1 MQRQLIPVTL
11 IALLAVVS
19 GCNPQPD
26 TTVTV
31 AGTLATA
38 SPATAPLATANLA
51 TAPPA
56 TAVPPANANHFKP
69 SATLQEIML
78 SVIDPNIDPIWN
90 SISTEITAEGTIE
103 KRPET
108 EEEWATLRNHAISLR
123 EVSNLLVIE
132 GRTVAH
138 SHANTSS
145 HESELQA
152 EAIQALIA
160 AQWPEFIQRAHAL
173 HDAANLAV
181 EAIDAKNVDRLEEVG
196 GIIEHACEAC
206 HTQFWYPGDKVPSN

>member
-1 MQRQLIPVTL
+1 MQRQLILLTL
-11 IALLAVVS
+11 IALLLVVS
-19 GCNPQPD
+19 GCNQQPE
-26 TTVTV
+26 TAAI
-31 AGTLATA
+31 AGTDLAPVT
-38 SPATAPLATANLA
+38 SSSGVTS
-51 TAPPA
+51 
-56 TAVPPANANHFKP
+56 FKP
-69 SATLQEIML
+69 TATLQEIML

-90 SISTEITAEGTIE
+90 SISTVVTADGVVE

-108 EEEWATLRNHAISLR
+108 DEDWERLRNHAITLR

-145 HESELQA
+145 HESELQG

-160 AQWPEFIQRAHAL
+160 AQWPQFIQRAHAL
-173 HDAANLAV
+173 HDAADLAV
-181 EAIDAKNVDRLEEVG
+181 AAIDAKNVDRLEEVG

-206 HTQFWYPGDKVPSN
+206 HTQFWYPGDKRPSN

>member
-1 MQRQLIPVTL
+1 MQRQLIPVTA
-11 IALLAVVS
+11 IALLAIVS
-19 GCNPQPD
+19 GCGQQSG
-26 TTVTV
+26 TV
-31 AGTLATA
+31 AIAAVT
-38 SPATAPLATANLA
+38 PATV
-51 TAPPA
+51 
-56 TAVPPANANHFKP
+56 VPSASTTHFKP
-69 SATLQEIML
+69 TATLQEIML

-90 SISTEITAEGTIE
+90 SISTEITATGTIE

-108 EEEWATLRNHAISLR
+108 DEDWAVLRNHAINLR

-132 GRTVAH
+132 GRDVAH

-152 EAIQALIA
+152 QAIQALIA
-160 AQWPEFIQRAHAL
+160 AQWPEFILRAHAL

-196 GIIEHACEAC
+196 GIIEHACESC
-206 HTQFWYPGDKVPSN
+206 HSQFWYPDDKLPTTL

>member
-1 MQRQLIPVTL
+1 MQRQLISLTV
-11 IALLAVVS
+11 IALLAAAS
-19 GCNPQPD
+19 GCGQQAD
-26 TTVTV
+26 VV
-31 AGTLATA
+31 AATA
-38 SPATAPLATANLA
+38 AAPSVSASN
-51 TAPPA
+51 
-56 TAVPPANANHFKP
+56 FKP

-78 SVIDPNIDPIWN
+78 AVIDPNVDPIWN
-90 SISTEITAEGTIE
+90 SISTLVSAEGTVE

-108 EEEWATLRNHAISLR
+108 EQEWASLRNHAISLR

-132 GRTVAH
+132 GRAVAH

-196 GIIEHACEAC
+196 GIIEHACESC
-206 HTQFWYPGDKVPSN
+206 HAQFWYPGDKVPVN

>member
-1 MQRQLIPVTL
+1 MRRQLIPVTL
-11 IALLAVVS
+11 IALLVAVS
-19 GCNPQPD
+19 GCNQQPD
-26 TTVTV
+26 SE
-31 AGTLATA
+31 AIAA
-38 SPATAPLATANLA
+38 
-51 TAPPA
+51 
-56 TAVPPANANHFKP
+56 AVPVAAVPSANANYFKP

-90 SISTEITAEGTIE
+90 AISTEVTAEGTVE

-108 EEEWATLRNHAISLR
+108 DEDWATLRNHAISLR

-132 GRTVAH
+132 GRAVAH

-173 HDAANLAV
+173 HDAVNLAV

-196 GIIEHACEAC
+196 GIIEHACESC
-206 HTQFWYPGDKVPSN
+206 HSQFWYPGDSVPTH

>member
-1 MQRQLIPVTL
+1 MQRQLFHVTA
-11 IALLAVVS
+11 IALLAMVS
-19 GCNPQPD
+19 GCDKQS
-26 TTVTV
+26 V
-31 AGTLATA
+31 ATA
-38 SPATAPLATANLA
+38 AAKSAAAAPSASAS
-51 TAPPA
+51 
-56 TAVPPANANHFKP
+56 HFKP

-78 SVIDPNIDPIWN
+78 SVVDPNVDPIWN
-90 SISTEITAEGTIE
+90 SISTSVSAEGTIE

-108 EEEWATLRNHAISLR
+108 EEEWTTLRNHAVSLR
-123 EVSNLLVIE
+123 EISNLLVIE
-132 GRTVAH
+132 GRDVAH

-152 EAIQALIA
+152 QAIQALIA

-196 GIIEHACEAC
+196 GIIEHACEGC
-206 HTQFWYPGDKVPSN
+206 HSQFWYPGDKRPSS

>member
-19 GCNPQPD
+19 GCDQQPD
-26 TTVTV
+26 TV
-31 AGTLATA
+31 ATA
-38 SPATAPLATANLA
+38 AATPATATPSASAN
-51 TAPPA
+51 
-56 TAVPPANANHFKP
+56 NFKP
-69 SATLQEIML
+69 SATLQELML

-108 EEEWATLRNHAISLR
+108 DEDWTTLRNHAISLR

-196 GIIEHACEAC
+196 GIIEHACESC
-206 HTQFWYPGDKVPSN
+206 HSQFWYPGDKVPTH

>member
-1 MQRQLIPVTL
+1 MRRQLIPVTL

-19 GCNPQPD
+19 GCNQQPD
-26 TTVTV
+26 
-31 AGTLATA
+31 AEATA
-38 SPATAPLATANLA
+38 AAPV
-51 TAPPA
+51 
-56 TAVPPANANHFKP
+56 TAVPSANANYFKP

-90 SISTEITAEGTIE
+90 AISTEITAEGTVE

-108 EEEWATLRNHAISLR
+108 DEDWATLRNHAISLR
-123 EVSNLLVIE
+123 EVSNLLMIE
-132 GRTVAH
+132 GRAVAH

-152 EAIQALIA
+152 DAIQALIA
-160 AQWPEFIQRAHAL
+160 AQWPEFILRAHAL

-181 EAIDAKNVDRLEEVG
+181 DAIDAKNVDRLEEVG
-196 GIIEHACEAC
+196 GIIEHACESC
-206 HTQFWYPGDKVPSN
+206 HSQFWYPGDKIPTH

>member
-1 MQRQLIPVTL
+1 MQRQLISIPLV
-11 IALLAVVS
+11 ALLAIAS

-26 TTVTV
+26 AAAAVKHAGV
-31 AGTLATA
+31 AL
-38 SPATAPLATANLA
+38 SAN
-51 TAPPA
+51 
-56 TAVPPANANHFKP
+56 VNNFKP

-78 SVIDPNIDPIWN
+78 SVIDPNVDPIWN
-90 SISTEITAEGTIE
+90 SISTEVSAEGAIE

-108 EEEWATLRNHAISLR
+108 DEDWATLRNHAVSLR

-132 GRTVAH
+132 GRAVAH

-152 EAIQALIA
+152 HAIQELIA
-160 AQWPEFIQRAHAL
+160 TQWPEFIQRAHAL

-181 EAIDAKNVDRLEEVG
+181 EAIDKKNVDRLEEVG
-196 GIIEHACEAC
+196 GIIEHACESC
-206 HTQFWYPGDKVPSN
+206 HSQFWYPGDKVPVN

>member
-19 GCNPQPD
+19 GCNQQPD
-26 TTVTV
+26 AV
-31 AGTLATA
+31 ATA
-38 SPATAPLATANLA
+38 AATPATATPSAS
-51 TAPPA
+51 
-56 TAVPPANANHFKP
+56 ANHFKP

-90 SISTEITAEGTIE
+90 AISTEITAEGTIE

-108 EEEWATLRNHAISLR
+108 DEDWATLRNHAISLR

-132 GRTVAH
+132 GRDVAH

-206 HTQFWYPGDKVPSN
+206 HSQFWYPGDKVPTN

>member
-11 IALLAVVS
+11 IALLAAVS
-19 GCNPQPD
+19 GCNQQSD
-26 TTVTV
+26 AV
-31 AGTLATA
+31 A
-38 SPATAPLATANLA
+38 
-51 TAPPA
+51 A
-56 TAVPPANANHFKP
+56 TAVKPAAPSASASNFKP
-69 SATLQEIML
+69 SATLQELML
-78 SVIDPNIDPIWN
+78 SVIDPNVDPIWN
-90 SISTEITAEGTIE
+90 SISTVVSAEGAVE

-108 EEEWATLRNHAISLR
+108 EEDWATLRNHAISLR

-132 GRTVAH
+132 GRDVAH

-145 HESELQA
+145 HESELKA

-196 GIIEHACEAC
+196 GIIEHACESC
-206 HTQFWYPGDKVPSN
+206 HSQFWYPGDKRPSN

>member
-11 IALLAVVS
+11 IVLLTVVS
-19 GCNPQPD
+19 GCNQQPD
-26 TTVTV
+26 TV
-31 AGTLATA
+31 ATA
-38 SPATAPLATANLA
+38 ATT
-51 TAPPA
+51 PA
-56 TAVPPANANHFKP
+56 TAVSSANANHFKP

-90 SISTEITAEGTIE
+90 SISTEITAEGTVE

-108 EEEWATLRNHAISLR
+108 EEEWTTLRNHAISLR

-160 AQWPEFIQRAHAL
+160 AQWPEFTQRAHAL
-173 HDAANLAV
+173 HDAADLAV

-196 GIIEHACEAC
+196 GIIEHACESC
-206 HTQFWYPGDKVPSN
+206 HSQFWYPGDKVPTN

>member
-1 MQRQLIPVTL
+1 MQRQLISIAL

-26 TTVTV
+26 AV
-31 AGTLATA
+31 ATA
-38 SPATAPLATANLA
+38 AATPATATPSASAN
-51 TAPPA
+51 
-56 TAVPPANANHFKP
+56 NFKP

-78 SVIDPNIDPIWN
+78 SVIDPNVDPIWN
-90 SISTEITAEGTIE
+90 SISTEITAAGTIE

-132 GRTVAH
+132 GRAVAH

-181 EAIDAKNVDRLEEVG
+181 EAIDEKNVDRLEEVG

-206 HTQFWYPGDKVPSN
+206 HSQFWYPGDKVPVN

>member
-1 MQRQLIPVTL
+1 MQRQLISVTL

-19 GCNPQPD
+19 GCNQQPD
-26 TTVTV
+26 AV
-31 AGTLATA
+31 ATA
-38 SPATAPLATANLA
+38 AATPAPAKPSASATY
-51 TAPPA
+51 
-56 TAVPPANANHFKP
+56 FKP

-108 EEEWATLRNHAISLR
+108 DEDWATLRNHAISLR

-206 HTQFWYPGDKVPSN
+206 HSQFWYPGDKVPTN

>member
-11 IALLAVVS
+11 IALLAMAS
-19 GCNPQPD
+19 GCNQQSD
-26 TTVTV
+26 AV
-31 AGTLATA
+31 AAVA
-38 SPATAPLATANLA
+38 VKPATAAPSASAT
-51 TAPPA
+51 
-56 TAVPPANANHFKP
+56 HFKP

-78 SVIDPNIDPIWN
+78 AVIDPNVDPIWN
-90 SISTEITAEGTIE
+90 SISTVVSAEGAVE

-108 EEEWATLRNHAISLR
+108 DEEWATLRNHAISLR

-132 GRTVAH
+132 GRDVAH

-206 HTQFWYPGDKVPSN
+206 HSQFWYPGDKVPAN

>member
-11 IALLAVVS
+11 IALLAVAS
-19 GCNPQPD
+19 GCNKQSD
-26 TTVTV
+26 AVAAV
-31 AGTLATA
+31 AGE
-38 SPATAPLATANLA
+38 PATATPSASATQ
-51 TAPPA
+51 
-56 TAVPPANANHFKP
+56 FKP

-78 SVIDPNIDPIWN
+78 SVIDPNVDPIWN
-90 SISTEITAEGTIE
+90 SISTEVTAAGTIE

-108 EEEWATLRNHAISLR
+108 EEDWATLRNHAISLR

-132 GRTVAH
+132 GRDVAH

-152 EAIQALIA
+152 QAIQALIA

-206 HTQFWYPGDKVPSN
+206 HSQFWYPGDKVPVN